1 MSQAISDD
9 AGAVFYRKPSADLY
23 TVLLLVA
30 FLALA
35 IGTVFLYLD
44 TAEYGPTPA
53 GEPSVQTGFYQ
64 PATAD
69 LLGDRSTRALGVAG
83 SDHAWGRSHGLP
95 GHNGVGMY
103 GRPG

>member
-1 MSQAISDD
+1 MSQASSDD
-9 AGAVFYRKPSADLY
+9 APVGFYRKPGADLY

-35 IGTVFLYLD
+35 VGTVFLYLD

-64 PATAD
+64 PAAS
-69 LLGDRSTRALGVAG
+69 GGSMIAVTRQTRRLN
-83 SDHAWGRSHGLP
+83 HG
-95 GHNGVGMY
+95 
-103 GRPG
+103 

>member
-1 MSQAISDD
+1 MSRASSDD
-9 AGAVFYRKPSADLY
+9 APVGFYRKPGADLY

-35 IGTVFLYLD
+35 VGTVFLYLE

-64 PATAD
+64 PAASGGSTILVARQAQESS
-69 LLGDRSTRALGVAG
+69 LG
-83 SDHAWGRSHGLP
+83 
-95 GHNGVGMY
+95 
-103 GRPG
+103 